1 MPKNFPLTPEMAST
15 FAADVDLLYY
25 TLVAISTVLTLMVAL
40 CVIVFAIKY
49 RRRPGNEI
57 PVEYQPWHGL
67 EAGFII
73 AMTVIFLGFFLIGA
87 QLFFRLQRPPDNAL
101 NVYAT
106 GKQWMWKFQH
116 INGQWE
122 INSLHVPV
130 GRPIKL
136 TMASE
141 DVIHSFFVP
150 AFRVKRDVLPSRYT
164 EVWFEAN
171 RTGQFHLFCAEYCGS
186 EHARMIGSV
195 TVMEPTEYQAWLD
208 NSGAAAGA
216 SPAAAGSPGE
226 ALFTQYGCVT
236 CHQAESTGLGP
247 SLIGVA
253 GSPVTLRDGTTVVA
267 DDDYLRE
274 SILNPQAQ
282 VVEGYAPVMPS
293 FAGQLS
299 QSEVQSL
306 IQHIRSMS
314 AGEDADSSGGSAAG
328 GGQLIETADPNSTQT
343 PAGAANVAPG
353 SANSGPAQ
361 PGIE

>member
-1 MPKNFPLTPEMAST
+1 MNFPLTPEMAST
-15 FAADVDLLYY
+15 IARDVDIFYY
-25 TLVAISTVLTLMVAL
+25 TLVAVSTVLTLMVAI
-40 CVIVFAIKY
+40 CVVAFAIKY

-57 PVEYQPWHGL
+57 PVDYRPYHGL
-67 EAGFII
+67 ETGFIV
-73 AMTVIFLGFFLIGA
+73 AMTLIFMGFFVIGA
-87 QLFFRLQRPPDNAL
+87 QLFFKMQRPPDNAL

-164 EVWFEAN
+164 EVWFEAT
-171 RTGQFHLFCAEYCGS
+171 RTGKFHLFCAEYCGS

-195 TVMEPTEYQAWLD
+195 TVMEPADYQAWLD
-208 NSGAAAGA
+208 STGAAVGAG
-216 SPAAAGSPGE
+216 PQQGGSQGE

-236 CHQAESTGLGP
+236 CHQEQATGLGP
-247 SLIGVA
+247 SLHGVA
-253 GSPVTLRDGTTVVA
+253 GSAVPLRDGTTVVA
-267 DDDYLRE
+267 DDQYLRE
-274 SILNPQAQ
+274 SILNPQAK

-293 FAGQLS
+293 FEGQLS
-299 QSEVQSL
+299 ESEIQTLVQY
-306 IQHIRSMS
+306 IRSLG
-314 AGEDADSSGGSAAG
+314 AGGSPAHDAD
-328 GGQLIETADPNSTQT
+328 TQT
-343 PAGAANVAPG
+343 GDQGANAAAAASAAPG
-353 SANSGPAQ
+353 SANSETSQ
-361 PGIE
+361 PTETSNQ